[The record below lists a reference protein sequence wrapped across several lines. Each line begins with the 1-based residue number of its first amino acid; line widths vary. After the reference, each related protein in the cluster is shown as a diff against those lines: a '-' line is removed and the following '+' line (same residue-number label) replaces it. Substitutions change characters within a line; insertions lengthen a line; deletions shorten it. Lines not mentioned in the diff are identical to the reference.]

1 MRRICLVHW
10 LESEARERCA
20 TLEAAGFEVVHETL
34 RNQTSLGRLR
44 EDPPEAVLI
53 DLTRRPAQGRDL
65 GLWLRQQKPTRRV
78 PLVFVSGDPA
88 KVERIRDLLP
98 DAVFVEWP
106 EVEAGLATALENP
119 PVDPVVPESVFAGY
133 SGTPLPRKLGIKP
146 GSTVA
151 LIGAPADFAGTLGGL
166 PPGASLRPSGCGKR
180 DLTIC
185 FVGAQRD
192 LARRLPGLVKAA
204 EQGHVWIAWPKKASG
219 VKTDLTQT
227 HVRRAGL
234 ERGLVDFKICA
245 IDGTWSGLCFARRKE

>member
-1 MRRICLVHW
+1 MLRIRLVHW
-10 LESEARERCA
+10 HEGEARERRA
-20 TLEAAGFEVVHETL
+20 TLEAAGFEVLYESL
-34 RNQTSLGRLR
+34 KDQSSLGRWR
-44 EDPPEAVLI
+44 EEPPDAVVI

-78 PLVFVSGDPA
+78 PLVFVGGDSA
-88 KVERIRDLLP
+88 KVDRVRGLLP
-98 DAVFVEWP
+98 DAVFVEWSN
-106 EVEAGLATALENP
+106 VAAGLARALRNP
-119 PVDPVVPESVFAGY
+119 PTDPVVPDSVFAGY
-133 SGTPLPRKLGIKP
+133 SGTPLPKKLGIKS

-151 LIGAPADFAGTLGGL
+151 LIGAPADFAATLGSL
-166 PPGASLRPSGCGKR
+166 PKGASLRPSGRGKR

-185 FVGAQRD
+185 FVGARHD

-234 ERGLVDFKICA
+234 DRGLVDFKICA
-245 IDGTWSGLCFARRKE
+245 IDDTWSGLCFARRKE